1 MADLTVTVTDTIT
14 TGGRKAGAERAHT
27 ISGINHV
34 VQGLVTIPDAAFFDF
49 LTFAAAGRGVYQ
61 VADNT
66 LKYIRITNTHASN
79 PVFLA
84 VSNDAGSPPDV
95 NISIEIPAGCS
106 WSLFGDSIGGGS
118 SFATTLNKLYRFGIR
133 ATGGDAD
140 IEVFYATT

>member
-34 VQGLVTIPDAAFFDF
+34 VQGLVTIPNAAFFDL
-49 LTFAAAGRGVYQ
+49 LTFDSTARGIYQ

-66 LKYIRITNTHASN
+66 LKYLRVTNTDASN
-79 PVFLA
+79 PVFLMT
-84 VSNDAGSPPDV
+84 SNDAGSPPDKYINV
-95 NISIEIPAGCS
+95 EIPAGCS
-106 WSLFGDSIGGGS
+106 FTLFGDSIGGGS
-118 SFATTLNKLYRFGIR
+118 SFTSTLNKLYRLGIR
-133 ATGGDAD
+133 ATGGAAD